1 MTVAAMSTVFPSQQ
15 PGPGLAIRP
24 PASILSATLSQPP
37 PRPPHSPALHSR
49 AAAKLGFSIDSI
61 VGGGGGQD
69 TAPASPKR
77 EPGSPP
83 ARSPSPAH
91 RARSRSPVYRPRSPG
106 SPPSDSPPVSPG
118 PAGVQ
123 LARPIPTSGAA
134 SSYLDQLAQ
143 LKAFYDSRGAAAAA
157 AAGLGAATPPS
168 QLPPGLGLPGL
179 HPAVLSALPRP
190 PGPVSLPGGLPPF
203 LSSLPGQQLQHP
215 GLGQQ
220 LPREYPLY
228 PWFLNR
234 NRFPG
239 GEHTLFHLSRSVTTS
254 PFTPH
259 PSLRATL

>member
-49 AAAKLGFSIDSI
+49 TAAKLGFSIDSI
-61 VGGGGGQD
+61 VGGGGGGGQD

-83 ARSPSPAH
+83 ARSPSPAPGH
-91 RARSRSPVYRPRSPG
+91 RARSRSPVYRPRSPA

-118 PAGVQ
+118 PAGVT

-190 PGPVSLPGGLPPF
+190 PGSVSLPGGLPPF

-239 GEHTLFHLSRSVTTS
+239 GEHLF
-254 PFTPH
+254 
-259 PSLRATL
+259 SLDQ